1 MIYIKLQSYK
11 KKSLDNLKKI
21 AILRKINKNDKLS
34 REDLVSALLRS
45 VRDLIASNYEKYIT
59 NDTNDEIKGK

>member
-45 VRDLIASNYEKYIT
+45 VRDLIESNYEKYIT

>member
-34 REDLVSALLRS
+34 REDWVSALLRS
-45 VRDLIASNYEKYIT
+45 VRDLIESNYEKYIT

>member
-11 KKSLDNLKKI
+11 KKSLHNLKKI

-34 REDLVSALLRS
+34 REDLVYALLRS
-45 VRDLIASNYEKYIT
+45 VRDLIESNYEKYIT

>member
-11 KKSLDNLKKI
+11 KKSLDNFKKI

-34 REDLVSALLRS
+34 REDLVYALLRS
-45 VRDLIASNYEKYIT
+45 VRDLIESNYEKYIT

>member
-45 VRDLIASNYEKYIT
+45 VRDLIESNYEKYIT
-59 NDTNDEIKGK
+59 NDTNDEMKGK

>member
-34 REDLVSALLRS
+34 REDLVYALLRS
-45 VRDLIASNYEKYIT
+45 VRDLIESNYEKYIT